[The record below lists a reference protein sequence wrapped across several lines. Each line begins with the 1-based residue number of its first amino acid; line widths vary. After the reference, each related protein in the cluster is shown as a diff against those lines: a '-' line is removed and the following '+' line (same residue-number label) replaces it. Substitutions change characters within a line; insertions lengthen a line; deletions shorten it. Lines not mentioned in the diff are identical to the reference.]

1 MRPLTNAGHRLSLA
15 LTLFF
20 SLLSSFWLATT
31 GYGFNNP
38 EIELKTVQILGID
51 QSTITLE
58 GTLEI
63 KNPNDLGTRFSG
75 YQYQLE
81 VEGQRLTSGESKQ
94 PFQIPALSAVTLT
107 VPATVLLEDL
117 MSLSKKG
124 IFNRDL
130 VYVLKGTAVLDS
142 FMGKIPLPFSYQN
155 TINLSDLL
163 REKTR
168 RFLQG
173 L

>member
-1 MRPLTNAGHRLSLA
+1 MNQRA
-15 LTLFF
+15 
-20 SLLSSFWLATT
+20 SLLRLILLIFIFHAFWVCPPT
-31 GYGFNNP
+31 YGFKNP
-38 EIELKTVQILGID
+38 EIELKTVHILGID
-51 QSTITLE
+51 QSAVILE

-63 KNPNDLGTRFSG
+63 KNPNDLRTKFSG

-81 VEGQRLTSGESKQ
+81 VEGQRLSSGESNR
-94 PFQIPALSAVTLT
+94 PFQIPALSAITLT
-107 VPATVLLEDL
+107 IPATVLLEDL
-117 MSLSKKG
+117 VALGEKG

-142 FMGKIPLPFSYQN
+142 FLGQIPLPFSYQD
-155 TINLSDLL
+155 TFNLSDLL